1 MQTSASRTSGPAR
14 SRGSARRPFILIGS
28 ILITLVAIAAWVLW
42 PISQSRAE
50 AVSLLPDDAVPAI
63 VADRD
68 RRPVELGL
76 RFRVTEPAQAV
87 AVQFYKSSA
96 NTGPH
101 TGTLWTGRGRQLAEA
116 RFADTTRRGLQVAD
130 LDRKVTL
137 EPGRDYVVSYT
148 APQGR
153 YSTDQSY
160 FTEPVS
166 RGPIT
171 AGVNAGVYSYRPGSF
186 PTQIF
191 GANSYTVDIVVRR
204 TGSGQ
209 SSSPSSS
216 PSPSASS
223 APTTGSSEAS
233 PRPSPTSTPTETGP
247 ATPSAP
253 PPSSASPDAT
263 AVPSSPT
270 AIPGGFPSSATTGV
284 PAGVRLT
291 PYTGPCNITTAG
303 TVIDGKTVNC
313 TLNVRAADVTIRNS
327 VINGTVYN
335 DEASNGLGFTIVD
348 SEVRVGNR
356 GGTGIGNV
364 GFTALRV
371 EVTGGNRSINC
382 WRDCTVRDS
391 YVHGQFT
398 DLSGVAHESGIRMGS
413 GGVISHNTITCD
425 APDVPPDAG
434 CSAGLTGY
442 GDFATVENNLIERN
456 LFLVTTGGTCAYG
469 GSSSGKAYGGTNH
482 IRFIDNVFQRTA
494 ARPNCGYWF
503 PIASFDSSAPG
514 NVWRGNVWSDG
525 GVVNPG

>member
-14 SRGSARRPFILIGS
+14 PRGSVRGLFVLIGS
-28 ILITLVAIAAWVLW
+28 ILITVVAIAAWVIW
-42 PISQSRAE
+42 PISQGRAE

-63 VADRD
+63 VTDPD

-76 RFRVTEPAQAV
+76 RFQVTEPVEAV
-87 AVQFYKSSA
+87 AIQFYKSAA

-101 TGTLWTGRGRQLAEA
+101 TGTLWSGRGRELAKA
-116 RFADTTRRGLQVAD
+116 RFDDKPRRGLQVAH
-130 LDRKVTL
+130 LDRKPVL

-153 YSTDQSY
+153 YSTDQSF
-160 FTEPVS
+160 FTKPVS

-186 PTQIF
+186 PTQSF
-191 GANSYTVDIVVRR
+191 GANSYAVDIVVLR
-204 TGSGQ
+204 TGSGRSP
-209 SSSPSSS
+209 SSPPSPPSASSSSAAASPSQSPSSS
-216 PSPSASS
+216 P
-223 APTTGSSEAS
+223 
-233 PRPSPTSTPTETGP
+233 TPEP
-247 ATPSAP
+247 A
-253 PPSSASPDAT
+253 
-263 AVPSSPT
+263 PSSPT

-284 PAGVRLT
+284 PGGVRLT

-348 SEVRVGNR
+348 SEVRIGNR

-364 GFTALRV
+364 GFTAVRV

-413 GGVISHNTITCD
+413 GGVISHNTIGCD

-442 GDFATVENNLIERN
+442 GDFATVEDNLIERN

-469 GSSSGKAYGGTNH
+469 GSSEGKAYGDANH

>member
-1 MQTSASRTSGPAR
+1 MQISARRNSGPAR
-14 SRGSARRPFILIGS
+14 RRGPARRPALLVS
-28 ILITLVAIAAWVLW
+28 SVLITVAAIAVWVIW
-42 PISQSRAE
+42 PISQSQAE

-63 VADRD
+63 VTDSD

-76 RFRVTEPAQAV
+76 RFRVTEPVEAV
-87 AVQFYKSSA
+87 AVQFYKSAA

-101 TGTLWTGRGRQLAEA
+101 TGTLWSGRGRELATA
-116 RFADTTRRGLQVAD
+116 RFTDEPRRGLQVAE
-130 LDRKVTL
+130 LDDKVVL

-148 APQGR
+148 APKGR
-153 YSTDQSY
+153 YSTDQSF
-160 FTEPVS
+160 FTRPVS

-171 AGVNAGVYSYRPGSF
+171 AAPNAGVYSYRPGSF
-186 PTQIF
+186 PTRSF
-191 GANSYTVDIVVRR
+191 GANSYAVDIVVRR
-204 TGSGQ
+204 TGSARP
-209 SSSPSSS
+209 SSPPHTPSSTTS
-216 PSPSASS
+216 VGSS
-223 APTTGSSEAS
+223 ATPQTPAPT
-233 PRPSPTSTPTETGP
+233 SPTSDPAP
-247 ATPSAP
+247 ATPTAP
-253 PPSSASPDAT
+253 PPGSASPEAT
-263 AVPSSPT
+263 AGPQPPAS
-270 AIPGGFPSSATTGV
+270 IPDGFPNPATTGV
-284 PAGVRLT
+284 PTGVRLT
-291 PYTGPCNITTAG
+291 PYTGPCNITAAG
-303 TVIDGKTVNC
+303 TVIDGKIVNC

-348 SEVRVGNR
+348 SEVRIGNR

-364 GFTALRV
+364 GFTAVRV

-398 DLSGVAHESGIRMGS
+398 DLSGIAHESGIRMGS
-413 GGVISHNTITCD
+413 GGVISHNTIACD

-442 GDFATVENNLIERN
+442 GDFATVEDNLIERN
-456 LFLVTTGGTCAYG
+456 VFLVTTGGTCAYG
-469 GSSSGKAYGGTNH
+469 GSSEGKAYGDANR

-503 PIASFDSSAPG
+503 PIASFDTSAPG

>member
-1 MQTSASRTSGPAR
+1 M
-14 SRGSARRPFILIGS
+14 I
-28 ILITLVAIAAWVLW
+28 W

-50 AVSLLPDDAVPAI
+50 AVSLLPDEAVPAI
-63 VADRD
+63 VTDRD

-76 RFRVTEPAQAV
+76 RFRVTEPVEAV

-101 TGTLWTGRGRQLAEA
+101 TGTLWSGRGRELATA
-116 RFADTTRRGLQVAD
+116 RFADKPRRGLKVAD
-130 LDRKVTL
+130 LDRKVDL

-148 APQGR
+148 APKGR
-153 YSTDQSY
+153 YSTDQNF

-166 RGPIT
+166 RGPLT
-171 AGVNAGVYSYRPGSF
+171 AGANAGVYSYRPGSF
-186 PTQIF
+186 PTGTF
-191 GANSYTVDIVVRR
+191 GANSYAVDIVVRR
-204 TGSGQ
+204 IGSAR
-209 SSSPSSS
+209 SSTSPSPTPSRTSSPSAGTSTTT
-216 PSPSASS
+216 PSPSAG
-223 APTTGSSEAS
+223 APTSEPA
-233 PRPSPTSTPTETGP
+233 PTSPI
-247 ATPSAP
+247 SP
-253 PPSSASPDAT
+253 PPSSASPKAT
-263 AVPSSPT
+263 AGPPPPIS
-270 AIPGGFPSSATTGV
+270 IPDGFPNAATTGV
-284 PAGVRLT
+284 PAGVRLA
-291 PYTGPCNITTAG
+291 PYQGPCNITTAG
-303 TVIDGKTVNC
+303 TVIDGKIVNC

-348 SEVRVGNR
+348 SEVRIGNR

-413 GGVISHNTITCD
+413 GGVISHNTIGCD

-442 GDFATVENNLIERN
+442 GDFATVEDNLIERN
-456 LFLVTTGGTCAYG
+456 LFLTTTGGTCAYG
-469 GSSSGKAYGGTNH
+469 GSSSGKAYGDANH

-525 GVVNPG
+525 GVVGPG

>member
-1 MQTSASRTSGPAR
+1 MQTSESRTSGPAR
-14 SRGSARRPFILIGS
+14 PRGSARRPLLLIGS
-28 ILITLVAIAAWVLW
+28 TLITVAAIVAWTIR
-42 PISQSRAE
+42 PISQVQAE
-50 AVSLLPDDAVPAI
+50 PVSLLPDDAVPAI
-63 VADRD
+63 VTGPDQ
-68 RRPVELGL
+68 RPVELGL
-76 RFRVTEPAQAV
+76 RFQVTEQVEAV

-101 TGTLWTGRGRQLAEA
+101 TGTLWSAGGRALATA
-116 RFADTTRRGLQVAD
+116 RFADEPRRGLQVAD
-130 LDRKVTL
+130 LDRKVVL

-148 APQGR
+148 APKGR
-153 YSTDQSY
+153 YSTDQNFFVES
-160 FTEPVS
+160 VS

-171 AGVNAGVYSYRPGSF
+171 AGADAGVYSYRPGSF
-186 PTQIF
+186 PAQTF
-191 GANSYTVDIVVRR
+191 GANSYAVDIVVRR
-204 TGSGQ
+204 TGSVR
-209 SSSPSSS
+209 SSPPSPTPSSTY
-216 PSPSASS
+216 SPSAASS
-223 APTTGSSEAS
+223 ATSQGPTAESSTPDPAPASTTSPLSSPPPPKGTAS
-233 PRPSPTSTPTETGP
+233 PSLP
-247 ATPSAP
+247 ASI
-253 PPSSASPDAT
+253 PD
-263 AVPSSPT
+263 
-270 AIPGGFPSSATTGV
+270 GFPNPATTGV
-284 PAGVRLT
+284 PAGVRLA
-291 PYTGPCNITTAG
+291 PYTGPCNITVAG
-303 TVIDGKTVNC
+303 TVIDSKIVNC

-335 DEASNGLGFTIVD
+335 DEASEGLGFTIVD
-348 SEVRVGNR
+348 SEVRIGNR

-398 DLSGVAHESGIRMGS
+398 DVSGVAHESGIRMGA
-413 GGVISHNTITCD
+413 GGVIRHNTIACD

-442 GDFATVENNLIERN
+442 GDFATVEDNLIERN
-456 LFLVTTGGTCAYG
+456 VFLVTTGGTCAYG
-469 GSSSGKAYGGTNH
+469 GSSEGKAYGDANR

-525 GVVNPG
+525 GVVDPG

>member
-1 MQTSASRTSGPAR
+1 MQTSASRTSGPTG
-14 SRGSARRPFILIGS
+14 SRGYARRPILLVGS
-28 ILITLVAIAAWVLW
+28 TLITVVAIVAWTIW
-42 PISQSRAE
+42 PISQSQAK

-63 VADRD
+63 VTDPD
-68 RRPVELGL
+68 RRPVEVGL
-76 RFRVTEPAQAV
+76 RFQVTEPAEAV

-101 TGTLWTGRGRQLAEA
+101 TGTLWSGRGRQLATA
-116 RFADTTRRGLQVAD
+116 RFGDKPRRGLQVAEFD
-130 LDRKVTL
+130 PTVVLR
-137 EPGRDYVVSYT
+137 PGRDYVVSYT
-148 APQGR
+148 APKGR
-153 YSTDQSY
+153 YSTDQS
-160 FTEPVS
+160 FFDKPVS

-186 PTQIF
+186 PTQTF
-191 GANSYTVDIVVRR
+191 GANSYAVDIVVRP
-204 TGSGQ
+204 TGSGG
-209 SSSPSSS
+209 SPSPSSS
-216 PSPSASS
+216 PSSASS
-223 APTTGSSEAS
+223 PSARPSTAS
-233 PRPSPTSTPTETGP
+233 PSPSPSSPPSKSAP
-247 ATPSAP
+247 ATPTAP
-253 PPSSASPDAT
+253 PPSS
-263 AVPSSPT
+263 SSPEVT
-270 AIPGGFPSSATTGV
+270 GGPTPPTSIPGGFPNAANTGV
-284 PAGVRLT
+284 PAGVRLA
-291 PYTGPCNITTAG
+291 PYTGPCNITKVG

-335 DEASNGLGFTIVD
+335 DEGSNGLGFTIVD
-348 SEVRVGNR
+348 SEVRIGNR

-398 DLSGVAHESGIRMGS
+398 DLTGVAHESGIRMGS

-442 GDFATVENNLIERN
+442 GDFATVEDNLIERN
-456 LFLVTTGGTCAYG
+456 MFLVTTGGTCAYG

-514 NVWRGNVWSDG
+514 NVWKGNVWSDG

>member
-1 MQTSASRTSGPAR
+1 MIWPASQGK
-14 SRGSARRPFILIGS
+14 
-28 ILITLVAIAAWVLW
+28 
-42 PISQSRAE
+42 AE
-50 AVSLLPDDAVPAI
+50 AVSLLSDDAVPAI
-63 VADRD
+63 VTDPD

-76 RFRVTEPAQAV
+76 RFRVTEPVEAV
-87 AVQFYKSSA
+87 AIQFYKSSA

-101 TGTLWTGRGRQLAEA
+101 TGTLWSGRGRELATA
-116 RFADTTRRGLQVAD
+116 RFSDEPRRGLQVAD
-130 LDRKVTL
+130 LDRAVDL
-137 EPGRDYVVSYT
+137 EPGRVYVVSYT
-148 APQGR
+148 APKGR
-153 YSTDQSY
+153 YSTDQY
-160 FTEPVS
+160 FFTEPIS
-166 RGPIT
+166 TGPIT
-171 AGVNAGVYSYRPGSF
+171 AGANAGVYSYRPGSF
-186 PTQIF
+186 PTSTF
-191 GANSYTVDIVVRR
+191 GANSYAVDIVVRWA
-204 TGSGQ
+204 GSRQ
-209 SSSPSSS
+209 SPSPSSPSDASPSPSQSPSSSPSSS
-216 PSPSASS
+216 PSQSPSTSPSQSPSQSPSSSPASPGVATDPPSPSA
-223 APTTGSSEAS
+223 
-233 PRPSPTSTPTETGP
+233 
-247 ATPSAP
+247 
-253 PPSSASPDAT
+253 
-263 AVPSSPT
+263 
-270 AIPGGFPSSATTGV
+270 IPEGFPNPATTGV
-284 PAGVRLT
+284 PAGVKLT
-291 PYTGPCNITTAG
+291 PYTGPCDITTAG
-303 TVIDGKTVNC
+303 TVIDGKIVNC

-335 DEASNGLGFTIVD
+335 DEASNGLGFRIVD
-348 SEVRVGNR
+348 SEVRIGNR

-413 GGVISHNTITCD
+413 GGVISHNTIGCD

-469 GSSSGKAYGGTNH
+469 GSSSGKAHGDANH